1 MLRALPYR
9 FQIPF
14 GLMLA
19 VVVSA
24 LLVSAV
30 AAQISARSVRQDILL
45 TVRQA
50 MVLLGAQARPLLA
63 ADDTWRAFTL
73 LRDTAALLPGSD
85 RGQTRGAILDARGRV
100 FAGSDPS
107 RLGTGI
113 AVLGTRVGV
122 RNAPSVYDIRKR
134 FEALDTAGDLMAIDL
149 IQSEDGEVLGFVYVE
164 VDAPVFVPD
173 WIAVAQPGLLGAA
186 LAALL
191 LVPAGWW
198 FGQRMGRP
206 IRRIAHCIGRIGHV
220 SAAQLKSEVPN
231 ASDPE
236 LNRIGNAVRQL
247 LSEMEVRQSA
257 EHRALSAE
265 RLAAVG
271 RITAAVAHEI
281 NNPLAGLLTVAQT
294 LRLHG
299 SSEET
304 RARSIDLIDR
314 GLKQIQ
320 TMTAALLP
328 QARVEDRALQP
339 GDLDDV
345 VTLVQPEA
353 NRLGVRLSL
362 EVNLT
367 SAFRVPSAV
376 VRQVMLNLLLN
387 AIKAAGGGGTA
398 VALIG
403 ADADAVT
410 VTVSNTGAQL
420 TDRALEARLAAEGG
434 NDPRGFGLW
443 ICREIANRFGGGFS
457 LVPSSSAAT
466 ELCFWIPN
474 LESSYQITSPR

>member
-14 GLMLA
+14 GLVLA

-107 RLGTGI
+107 RLGTGT
-113 AVLGTRVGV
+113 AVLGTRAGA
-122 RNAPSVYDIRKR
+122 RDAPSVNDIRKH
-134 FEALDTAGDLMAIDL
+134 FEALDTAGNLMAIDS

-164 VDAPVFVPD
+164 VDAPVFLPD

-206 IRRIAHCIGRIGHV
+206 IARIAHCIARIGHV
-220 SAAQLKSEVPN
+220 NAAQLKSEVPN

-353 NRLGVRLSL
+353 NRLGVRLRL

-398 VALIG
+398 LALVG

-420 TDRALEARLAAEGG
+420 TDRALEARLASEGG
-434 NDPRGFGLW
+434 SDPRGFGLW
-443 ICREIANRFGGGFS
+443 ICREIANRFGGGFN
-457 LVPSSSAAT
+457 LVPSSAAAT

-474 LESSYQITSPR
+474 LESNHQITAPR

>member
-1 MLRALPYR
+1 MLGRLPYR

-14 GLMLA
+14 GLALA
-19 VVVSA
+19 VVISA

-30 AAQISARSVRQDILL
+30 TAQIGARSARQEILS

-63 ADDTWRAFTL
+63 GDDTWRAFTL
-73 LRDTAALLPGSD
+73 LRDTAALLPGIE
-85 RGQTRGAILDARGRV
+85 RAQTRAAILDAQGRV

-107 RLGTGI
+107 RLATGQQ
-113 AVLGTRVGV
+113 ALGLEDNGRRTPPAKTIRVRVEVPDNTGG
-122 RNAPSVYDIRKR
+122 
-134 FEALDTAGDLMAIDL
+134 LTLIDP

-164 VDAPVFVPD
+164 IDAPVFEPD
-173 WIAVAQPGLLGAA
+173 WAAVAQPALIGAM
-186 LAALL
+186 LAAGL
-191 LVPAGWW
+191 LVPTGWW
-198 FGQRMGRP
+198 IGERMGRP
-206 IRRIAHCIGRIGHV
+206 IARIADCIARIGHTNV
-220 SAAQLKSEVPN
+220 TQLKGEVPH
-231 ASDPE
+231 AKDPE
-236 LNRIGNAVRQL
+236 LNQIGDAVRRL

-281 NNPLAGLLTVAQT
+281 NNPLAGLLTTAQT
-294 LRLHG
+294 LRIHG
-299 SSEET
+299 SSEEART
-304 RARSIDLIDR
+304 RSVDLIDR

-339 GDLDDV
+339 GDVQDV
-345 VTLVQPEA
+345 MTLVQSEA
-353 NRLGVRLSL
+353 QRLDVQL
-362 EVNLT
+362 ELDLDVA

-387 AIKAAGGGGTA
+387 AIKAARGGGLVQVA
-398 VALIG
+398 VS
-403 ADADAVT
+403 ADEETVKVAVT
-410 VTVSNTGAQL
+410 NTGARL
-420 TDRALEARLAAEGG
+420 TESALEARVAAEGG
-434 NDPRGFGLW
+434 NDPHGFGLW
-443 ICREIANRFGGGFS
+443 ICREIANRFGGGFG
-457 LVPSSSAAT
+457 LDPSNTAAT

-474 LESSYQITSPR
+474 NEAHEQVIVTR